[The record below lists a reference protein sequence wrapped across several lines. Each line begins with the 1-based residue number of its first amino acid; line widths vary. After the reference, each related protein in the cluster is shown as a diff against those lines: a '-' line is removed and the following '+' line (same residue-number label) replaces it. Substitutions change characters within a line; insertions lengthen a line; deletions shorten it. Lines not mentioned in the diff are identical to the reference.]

1 VTLQPFLQGPGGVLG
16 SPRLHHEKQRRIEA
30 AGEKAGSISMPPFPR
45 HLAGEAPQ
53 HEMAGLVVGR
63 LFGDQGKGE
72 TKRGRTIAVGFGPD
86 FMQTHAFEPVEG
98 KLWPKRMGH
107 ART

>member
-1 VTLQPFLQGPGGVLG
+1 
-16 SPRLHHEKQRRIEA
+16 
-30 AGEKAGSISMPPFPR
+30 
-45 HLAGEAPQ
+45 
-53 HEMAGLVVGR
+53 MAGLVVGR